1 LILSTL
7 SISKLQHLAAI
18 QLLNYMNEASYFLL
32 CPIVGLW
39 LPVSSKLSLFGLKR
53 IVLFTAG
60 RHICDMALGSLGNLF
75 QNLEVAKYLIYHHLL
90 LDESLN
96 LDDSD
101 YIKKE

>member
-1 LILSTL
+1 M
-7 SISKLQHLAAI
+7 AA
-18 QLLNYMNEASYFLL
+18 
-32 CPIVGLW
+32 
-39 LPVSSKLSLFGLKR
+39 
-53 IVLFTAG
+53 

-75 QNLEVAKYLIYHHLL
+75 QNLEVVKYLIYHHLL